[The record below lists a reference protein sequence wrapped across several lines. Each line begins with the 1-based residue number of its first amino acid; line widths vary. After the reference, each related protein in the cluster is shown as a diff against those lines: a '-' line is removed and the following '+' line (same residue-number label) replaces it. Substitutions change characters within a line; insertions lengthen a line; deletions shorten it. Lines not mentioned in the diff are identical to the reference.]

1 MKTNIFSI
9 MPAKIRYAKISD
21 LSKIVWCEIY
31 AENYCNYCEIKNDT
45 LSLALGK
52 NIITISRAISELKKA
67 ELINI
72 NYNCGKRY
80 ITINVE
86 SRVDQVDQK
95 AGEKSNTEM
104 PIALKKFYELWENPI
119 QEKLDV

>member
-1 MKTNIFSI
+1 MRIKTFSI
-9 MPAKIRYAKISD
+9 IPANVRYARISD

-31 AENYCNYCEIKNDT
+31 VENYCGYCEIKNDT
-45 LSLALGK
+45 LSEALGK
-52 NIITISRAISELKKA
+52 NVITISRAISELKKA

-80 ITINVE
+80 ITINAE
-86 SRVDQVDQK
+86 
-95 AGEKSNTEM
+95 GELNQADHKTSERSNTEM

-119 QEKLDV
+119 QEKLDI

>member
-1 MKTNIFSI
+1 MRIKTFSI
-9 MPAKIRYAKISD
+9 IPANVRYARISD

-31 AENYCNYCEIKNDT
+31 VENYCDCSEIKNDT
-45 LSLALGK
+45 ISEALGK

-67 ELINI
+67 KLINI

-80 ITINVE
+80 ITINAE

-104 PIALKKFYELWENPI
+104 PIALKKFYELWENPV
-119 QEKLDV
+119 QEKLDI